1 MKLVLIKGLIKLD
14 KIATNRN
21 LNLVITKPFYVL
33 FPLQAKS
40 KELELLCSLKNV
52 EFDPIEQEK
61 SVGKLM

>member
-1 MKLVLIKGLIKLD
+1 MLIRGLITVN

-21 LNLVITKPFYVL
+21 LNRVIAKTNLCFH
-33 FPLQAKS
+33 PLQAKS